1 MLRGIHKA
9 SASWLGKGVMA
20 AVMGVLVISFA
31 IWGIGDIFRGFGLST
46 FAKVGGTEIGIE
58 QFREYYNEQLQQI
71 GRRIGRP
78 VTPDQARA
86 LGIDRQ
92 LIAQLIAQTALDER
106 ARQLHLGASDK
117 EIADSIRND
126 PSFRGINGQFDR
138 DRFEQLIR
146 QAGFTEGRFVNEQR
160 RVMLRKQLAD
170 AITSGLKPP
179 ATAIQA
185 IDQYQNEKRAIDFVT
200 LGEAQAGDIPAP
212 TPEQLTKYFNDR
224 KVLFRAPEYRKIV
237 LLSLTAA
244 EQAKWIT
251 VSDADAKKY
260 YEQHKNDFGTPERRH
275 VLQMVFQKPEEAQ
288 AAADSIAKGKSFA
301 DVAKD
306 RSLKNSDIDLGT
318 VTKSGIIDPAIA
330 KAAFEL
336 KEGATSAPIKGEF
349 GTVLVQVTKIEPGKQ
364 PTYEQVAPQIKR
376 TLAEQQAKGQIG
388 DLRDKIEDERAAGS
402 TLEETAKKLGLT
414 SRTIDAVDRSGRAPD
429 GSVVPNLPKQPDI
442 VSAAFS
448 TDVGVDNDPLQ
459 VPGGGYL
466 WYEVAGVT
474 PSRERNLDEVKSQV
488 ETRWRD
494 DEIASRLKKKADDM
508 LGKLKSGDTLAQLA
522 KASNLTVEKATDLQ
536 RGHPSDKVPGKV
548 LDAVFR
554 TAKGTPAAV
563 EGDKQ
568 TERYVFVVTDVK
580 ETKPDLGA
588 AGAKQMADTLQRS
601 YTDDLL
607 GEYVTK
613 LESQLGVDINQQ
625 AVNQIVG
632 GGTAS
637 Q

>member
-78 VTPDQARA
+78 ITPDQARN

-106 ARQLHLGASDK
+106 ARQLHLGISDK
-117 EIADSIRND
+117 EVASRIASD
-126 PSFRGINGQFDR
+126 PSFHGINGQFDR

-146 QAGFTEGRFVNEQR
+146 QAGFSEGRFVNEQR
-160 RVMLRKQLAD
+160 QVMLRKQLAD
-170 AITSGLKPP
+170 GITSGLKPP
-179 ATAIQA
+179 QTSIQA
-185 IDQYQNEKRAIDFVT
+185 IDQFQNEKRAIDFVK
-200 LGEAQAGDIPAP
+200 LGQAQAGDIPTP
-212 TPEQLTKYFNDR
+212 TPEELTKYFDEH
-224 KVLFRAPEYRKIV
+224 KVLFRAPEYRKLV
-237 LLSLTAA
+237 LLSLTPA
-244 EQAKWIT
+244 EQAKWMT

-260 YEQHKNDFGTPERRH
+260 FEQHKNEFGTPERRH

-288 AAADSIAKGKSFA
+288 AAADAIAKGKSFA
-301 DVAKD
+301 DVAKE
-306 RSLKNSDIDLGT
+306 RGLKDSDIDLGT

-330 KAAFEL
+330 KAAFDL

-349 GTVLVQVTKIEPGKQ
+349 GTVLVQVAKIEPGKQ
-364 PTYEQVAPQIKR
+364 PAYDAVAPQIKR
-376 TLAEQQAKGQIG
+376 TIAETRAKNQIG
-388 DLRDKIEDERAAGS
+388 EMRDKIEDERAAGS
-402 TLEETAKKLGLT
+402 TLEETAKKLGL
-414 SRTIDAVDRSGRAPD
+414 SARTIDAVDRSGRAPD
-429 GSVVPNLPKQPDI
+429 GSPIPNVPKQPDI
-442 VSAAFS
+442 ITAAFS

-466 WYEVAGVT
+466 WYDVVGVT
-474 PSRERNLDEVKSQV
+474 PSRERSLDEVKQQV
-488 ETRWRD
+488 ETHWRN
-494 DEIASRLKKKADDM
+494 DEIGSRLKKKAED
-508 LGKLKSGDTLAQLA
+508 LVGKLKSGGTLAQLA
-522 KASNLTVEKATDLQ
+522 SDSGLSVEKATDLQ
-536 RGHPSDKVPGKV
+536 RGHSSDKVPGKV
-548 LDAVFR
+548 IESAFR
-554 TAKGTPAAV
+554 TAKGTPASV
-563 EGDKQ
+563 EGDNE
-568 TERYVFVVTDVK
+568 TERYVFVVTDVT
-580 ETKPDLGA
+580 ESKPDLGA
-588 AGAKQMADTLQRS
+588 AGVKQMTDTLQRS

-607 GEYVTK
+607 AEYVTK
-613 LESQLGVDINQQ
+613 LESQLGVDVNQQ

-632 GGTAS
+632 GGTPN

>member
-9 SASWLGKGVMA
+9 SASRLGKGIMA

-78 VTPDQARA
+78 ITPDQARN

-106 ARQLHLGASDK
+106 ARQLHLGVSDK
-117 EIADSIRND
+117 EVANRISSD
-126 PSFRGINGQFDR
+126 PSFRGINGQFDH

-170 AITSGLKPP
+170 AITSGLKTPQ
-179 ATAIQA
+179 TSIQA
-185 IDQYQNEKRAIDFVT
+185 IDQFQNEKRAIDFVK

-212 TPEQLTKYFNDR
+212 TPEELTKYFNDK
-224 KVLFRAPEYRKIV
+224 KVVFRAPEYRKVV

-260 YEQHKNDFGTPERRH
+260 YEQHKTEFGTPERRH

-288 AAADSIAKGKSFA
+288 AAADAIAKGKSFA
-301 DVAKD
+301 DVAKE
-306 RSLKNSDIDLGT
+306 RGLKDSDIDLGT

-330 KAAFEL
+330 KAAFDL

-349 GTVLVQVTKIEPGKQ
+349 GTVLVQVTKIEPGKE
-364 PTYEQVAPQIKR
+364 PTYEDVAPQIKR
-376 TLAEQQAKGQIG
+376 TIAETQAKNQIG

-414 SRTIDAVDRSGRAPD
+414 ARTIDAIDRSGRAPD

-442 VSAAFS
+442 ITAAFS

-466 WYEVAGVT
+466 WYDVVGVT
-474 PSRERNLDEVKSQV
+474 PSRERSLDEVKPQV
-488 ETRWRD
+488 ETHWRND
-494 DEIASRLKKKADDM
+494 QIAARLKKKADDI
-508 LGKLKSGDTLAQLA
+508 LGKLKNGSTLAQLA
-522 KASNLTVEKATDLQ
+522 SDSRLSVEKAADLQ
-536 RGHPSDKVPGKV
+536 RGHSSDKVPAKV
-548 LDAVFR
+548 IETVFR
-554 TAKGTPAAV
+554 TAKGAPATV
-563 EGDKQ
+563 EGDNE
-568 TERYVFVVTDVK
+568 TERYVFVVTDVT
-580 ETKPDLGA
+580 ESKPDLGA
-588 AGAKQMADTLQRS
+588 AGVKQMTDTLQRS

-607 GEYVTK
+607 AEYVTK
-613 LESQLGVDINQQ
+613 VESQLGVDINQQ

-632 GGTAS
+632 GGAPN